1 MMDEFLTITAASGL
15 IAEKQ
20 LSAVELTAACL
31 DRARRRDG
39 TLRAFI
45 LPTPK
50 RAMAHA
56 HAAEARVM
64 AGLSRGPLDGI
75 LVNGVTNRRRDGSGA
90 GDRRVNLEEYVRRH
104 GGQRPGGRVLRI
116 DQIGAARQR
125 G

>member
-20 LSAVELTAACL
+20 LSAAELTAACL

-75 LVNGVTNRRRDGSGA
+75 PIGHKDIYNTTSIRTTAFEIA
-90 GDRRVNLEEYVRRH
+90 GT
-104 GGQRPGGRVLRI
+104 
-116 DQIGAARQR
+116 
-125 G
+125 